1 MNLLH
6 TLFPAHLPP
15 LMGGLLIGLASIMML
30 LGLGRIAGISGI
42 TFGLIDRPNW
52 NRDNLWRAGFVLGL
66 VLAGW
71 LWTHAGHGPM
81 APARPQH
88 TLLLVL
94 SGLLV
99 GWGTSLGSGC
109 TSGHGVC
116 GLGRLSVRSLVA
128 VLTFMGTGAITV
140 YVSRHLWSL

>member
-1 MNLLH
+1 MNILH

-42 TFGLIDRPNW
+42 TFGLMDRPNW

-71 LWTHAGHGPM
+71 LWTHTGHGPM

-116 GLGRLSVRSLVA
+116 GLGRLSVRSLAA
-128 VLTFMGTGAITV
+128 VLTFMGAGAITV